1 MGEGD
6 RDARRS
12 VRKSRADAARE
23 TGCGA
28 DETKKGG
35 AKVARSRGGDAL
47 GRSTT
52 PTRKGVAHRDA
63 AVVEERTVHCGG
75 GQPVVE
81 NAARSTAVVVVAAD
95 DPGGIGARRIG
106 DSRRKPAAKK
116 AAKPA
121 VKRVAWSAKR
131 EAVFLATLAE
141 TGNVL
146 GAARASG
153 LSSANVYKRRER
165 SAAFRA
171 AWAEALRE
179 GYVRLE
185 THLLQRALN
194 GVRKPV
200 WYGGKK
206 VGSVVEHSDR
216 LALALIAQHRAS
228 VGASAVPAT
237 VSIADVQAT
246 LTYRLAEM
254 NRRLGGAG

>member
-1 MGEGD
+1 MCKTALRRKVVRGVD
-6 RDARRS
+6 CTIACSSARP
-12 VRKSRADAARE
+12 ALEDTAGL
-23 TGCGA
+23 TGSG
-28 DETKKGG
+28 
-35 AKVARSRGGDAL
+35 
-47 GRSTT
+47 
-52 PTRKGVAHRDA
+52 
-63 AVVEERTVHCGG
+63 
-75 GQPVVE
+75 
-81 NAARSTAVVVVAAD
+81 AVVVVTAD

-185 THLLQRALN
+185 TQLLQRALN

-237 VSIADVQAT
+237 VSVADVQAT